1 MIVYDRLWKTMEQKR
16 INTYVLREKYGIDSQ
31 TIRRLKNNQN
41 VTMRT
46 LDKLCD
52 ILQCSLED
60 IVEDRSNVEQ

>member
-60 IVEDRSNVEQ
+60 IVEYRSNDEQ